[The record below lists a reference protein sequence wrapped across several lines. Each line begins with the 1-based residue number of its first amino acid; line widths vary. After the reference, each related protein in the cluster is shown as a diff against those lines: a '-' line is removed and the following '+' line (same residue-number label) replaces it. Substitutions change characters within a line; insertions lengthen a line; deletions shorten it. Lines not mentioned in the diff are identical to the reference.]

1 MYSCCT
7 LCAEIKENLY
17 TVNGTIL
24 IVDDKVKL
32 CEILAQDFQNV
43 GYACLYATNGTDAI
57 DAFVAN
63 EIHVVILDLKLGVED
78 GLEVLRSIMDI
89 KGGVP
94 VIMVTGYATIE
105 SAVEAIKIGAFDYIQ
120 KPINF
125 TKLQRVVENALS
137 ISRLTQENT
146 DLKSRLIDTSDPIIT
161 RDRGMM
167 AIMNKLTRLAQ
178 TDYPILLCGESGTGK
193 ELFAD
198 FVHMQSRRSSSKL
211 FKLNCASLPDSL
223 LDNELFGHNRGAY
236 TGADSDFIGIFER
249 ADKSSL
255 FLDEIGDMPL
265 EIQAKILRTLQNHE
279 IRRLGGKEI
288 RKVDVRFIAATNK
301 DITALVAAG
310 KFREDLF
317 YRLNAAMIQIP
328 RLRERRGDIPLL
340 IHHFLAEHAG
350 GNRQASKTIDPSVM
364 ETLADHGWSGNIREL
379 KNVVN
384 YAATISSRAV
394 ITLADLPPYL
404 LAEPAQK
411 VKVNIRENIE
421 RNLILDALRKTNYN
435 KKKSA
440 EMLNMSRRTLYNK
453 MEKYG
458 IDA

>member
-1 MYSCCT
+1 LNS
-7 LCAEIKENLY
+7 A
-17 TVNGTIL
+17 IL

-32 CEILAQDFQNV
+32 CKILAQDFENA
-43 GYACLYATNGTDAI
+43 GYTCFIATNGADAI
-57 DAFVAN
+57 NAFVTN
-63 EIHVVILDLKLGVED
+63 DIHVVILDLKLGAED
-78 GLEVLRSIMDI
+78 GREVLRSLMDLN
-89 KGGVP
+89 GNVP

-120 KPINF
+120 KPVNF

-137 ISRLTQENT
+137 ISRLRVENT
-146 DLKSRLIDTSDPIIT
+146 ILKSRLIDSFSPIIT
-161 RDRGMM
+161 RDRGML
-167 AIMNKLTRLAQ
+167 AIMNKLVRLAQ

-198 FVHMQSRRSSSKL
+198 FIHVQSRRAASRL

-236 TGADSDFIGIFER
+236 TGADSDFVGIFER

-279 IRRLGGKEI
+279 IRRLGGKET

-301 DITALVAAG
+301 DIRSLVEEG
-310 KFREDLF
+310 RFREDLF

-328 RLRERRGDIPLL
+328 LLRERKGDIPLL
-340 IHHFLAEHAG
+340 IHHFLVEHAE
-350 GNRQASKTIDPSVM
+350 GNERESKKIDASVM
-364 ETLADHGWSGNIREL
+364 ELLTRYSWPGNIREL
-379 KNVVN
+379 KNVIN
-384 YAATISSRAV
+384 YSATIASHPTINV
-394 ITLADLPPYL
+394 GDLPPYL
-404 LAEPAQK
+404 LSDPVQK
-411 VKVNIRENIE
+411 ERVNVREDIE
-421 RNLILDALRKTNYN
+421 RNLIVETLRKTNYN

-440 EMLNMSRRTLYNK
+440 EILNFSRRTLYNK
-453 MEKYG
+453 MEKYDIG
-458 IDA
+458 NGQR

>member
-1 MYSCCT
+1 MGVLHT
-7 LCAEIKENLY
+7 LNSA
-17 TVNGTIL
+17 IL

-32 CEILAQDFQNV
+32 CKILAQDFENA
-43 GYACLYATNGTDAI
+43 GYTCFIATKGADAI
-57 DAFVAN
+57 SAFVTN
-63 EIHVVILDLKLGVED
+63 DIHVVILDLKLGAED
-78 GLEVLRSIMDI
+78 GREVLRSLMDFN
-89 KGGVP
+89 GNVP

-120 KPINF
+120 KPVNF

-137 ISRLTQENT
+137 ISRLRVENT
-146 DLKSRLIDTSDPIIT
+146 ILKSRLIDSSSPIIT
-161 RDRGMM
+161 RDRGML
-167 AIMNKLTRLAQ
+167 AIMNKLVRLAQ

-198 FVHMQSRRSSSKL
+198 FIHVQSRRAASKL

-236 TGADSDFIGIFER
+236 TGADSDFVGIFER

-279 IRRLGGKEI
+279 IRRLGGKET

-301 DITALVAAG
+301 EIRSLVEEG
-310 KFREDLF
+310 RFREDLF

-328 RLRERRGDIPLL
+328 LLRERKGDIPLL
-340 IHHFLAEHAG
+340 IHHFLVEHAE
-350 GNRQASKTIDPSVM
+350 GNVQESKKIDASVM
-364 ETLADHGWSGNIREL
+364 ELLTNYSWPGNIREL
-379 KNVVN
+379 KNVIN
-384 YAATISSRAV
+384 YSATIASHPTINV
-394 ITLADLPPYL
+394 GDLPPYL
-404 LAEPAQK
+404 LSGPIQK
-411 VKVNIRENIE
+411 ERVNVRESIE
-421 RNLILDALRKTNYN
+421 RNLILETLRKTNYN

-440 EMLNMSRRTLYNK
+440 EFLNFSRRTLYNK

-458 IDA
+458 IGIGQR